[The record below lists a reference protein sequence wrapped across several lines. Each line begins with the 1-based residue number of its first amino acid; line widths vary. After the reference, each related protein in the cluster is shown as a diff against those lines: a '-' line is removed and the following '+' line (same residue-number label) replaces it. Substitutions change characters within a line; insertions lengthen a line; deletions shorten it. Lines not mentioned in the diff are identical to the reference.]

1 MFNKI
6 KLANILSNIN
16 SNYNTMTEFAKA
28 ANFNRTYISK
38 YIHQRLDNPPSPKIL
53 QKIAD
58 TSKGLTT
65 YNELMQICGYG
76 QAIEKTAIEQGA
88 IEYLEGIVNR
98 QEPGWSLV
106 DITLNY
112 IKRLEGGGYML
123 NTQKDNKNKNA
134 TTTQL

>member
-1 MFNKI
+1 MYNRDKFI
-6 KLANILSNIN
+6 NILKRCQGTSSLNEYARNSNIDVGYLCRIIN
-16 SNYNTMTEFAKA
+16 KKKA
-28 ANFNRTYISK
+28 
-38 YIHQRLDNPPSPKIL
+38 NPPSPKIL
-53 QKIAD
+53 RKIAD

-76 QAIEKTAIEQGA
+76 QAIERTAIEHGA

>member
-1 MFNKI
+1 MFDKN
-6 KLANILSNIN
+6 KLAIILKECQGTSSLNEYARNSDIDVGYLCRIIN
-16 SNYNTMTEFAKA
+16 KKKS
-28 ANFNRTYISK
+28 
-38 YIHQRLDNPPSPKIL
+38 NPPSPKIL
-53 QKIAD
+53 RKIAD

-76 QAIEKTAIEQGA
+76 QAIERTAIEQGA